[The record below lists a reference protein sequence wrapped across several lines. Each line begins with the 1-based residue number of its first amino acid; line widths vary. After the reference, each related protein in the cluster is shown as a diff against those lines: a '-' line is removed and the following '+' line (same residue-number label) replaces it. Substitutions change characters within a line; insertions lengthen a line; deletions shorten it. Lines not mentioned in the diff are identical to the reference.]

1 MNYSKKTPRDVSLA
15 GKRVLLRCDF
25 NVPMKDNVIQDD
37 RRIVSALPTIRY
49 LLENGAAVTLCSH
62 MGRPKGEVNPKY
74 SLAPVAKRLSELL
87 GQEVKLAEDVI
98 GESAKAVRAACKG
111 GQAVLIENVRYDARE
126 EKNDPEFAAAL
137 AEGADM
143 FVNDA
148 FGAAHRAHASTEGV
162 SKYLPA
168 YCGFL
173 MERELEVLGKALKNP
188 VRPFT
193 AVLGG
198 AKISDKLALIENLLP
213 KCDNILFVGGMAYT
227 FQKALGGKIGSSL
240 CDDDKIETLKALL
253 DKAQGKIK
261 LPIDNVIA
269 DSFSNDA
276 NRRTVA
282 AGEIPD
288 GWEGLDIGEAT
299 SKAFAEVIANSGTV
313 VWNGP
318 AGVFEMSNFAIGT
331 RAIAQAM
338 ADSKAFTIIGG
349 GDSAS
354 AVELMG
360 LADKIDHI
368 STGGGASLEFLEG
381 KNLPG
386 VACLEDR

>member
-1 MNYSKKTPRDVSLA
+1 MNYSKKTPKDISLE
-15 GKRVLLRCDF
+15 GKKVLVRCDF
-25 NVPMKDNVIQDD
+25 NVPMKDGVIQDD
-37 RRIVSALPTIRY
+37 RRIVSALPTVRY

-87 GQEVKLAEDVI
+87 GQEVILATDVI
-98 GESAKAVRAACKG
+98 GESAKAVRAACKA

-126 EKNDPEFAAAL
+126 EKNDPEFAKAL
-137 AEGADM
+137 AEGADLY
-143 FVNDA
+143 VNDA

-173 MERELEVLGKALKNP
+173 MERELEVLGKALANP
-188 VRPFT
+188 ARPFT

-213 KCDNILFVGGMAYT
+213 KCDNILIVGGMSYT
-227 FQKALGGKIGSSL
+227 FQKALGGNIGASL
-240 CDDDKIETLKALL
+240 CDEEKLDDLRALL
-253 DKAQGKIK
+253 AKADGKIM
-261 LPIDNVIA
+261 LPVDDVIA
-269 DSFSNDA
+269 DKFDNEA
-276 NRRTVA
+276 NRQVA
-282 AGEIPD
+282 KAGQTPD
-288 GWEGLDIGEAT
+288 GWMGMDIGPDTAKLFGDKVL
-299 SKAFAEVIANSGTV
+299 SSGTV

-318 AGVFEMSNFAIGT
+318 AGVFEMSNFSTGT

-386 VACLEDR
+386 VACLEDK

>member
-1 MNYSKKTPRDVSLA
+1 MNYSKKTPRDITLE
-15 GKRVLLRCDF
+15 GKRVLVRCDF
-25 NVPMKDNVIQDD
+25 NVPMKDGVIQDD
-37 RRIVSALPTIRY
+37 RRIVSALPTVRY

-87 GQEVKLAEDVI
+87 GQEVILADDVI
-98 GESAKAVRAACKG
+98 GESAKAVRAACKA

-126 EKNDPEFAAAL
+126 EKNDPEFAKAL
-137 AEGADM
+137 AEGADLY
-143 FVNDA
+143 VNDA

-173 MERELEVLGKALKNP
+173 MERELEVLGKALANP
-188 VRPFT
+188 ARPFT

-213 KCDNILFVGGMAYT
+213 KCDNILIVGGMSYT
-227 FQKALGGKIGSSL
+227 FQKALGGEIGASL
-240 CDDDKIETLKALL
+240 CDAEKIDDLRALL
-253 DKAQGKIK
+253 AKAEGKIM
-261 LPIDNVIA
+261 LPVDDVIA
-269 DSFSNDA
+269 DKFDNEA
-276 NRRTVA
+276 NRKTA
-282 AGEIPD
+282 KAGETPE
-288 GWEGLDIGEAT
+288 GWMGMDIGPETAKLFGDKVL
-299 SKAFAEVIANSGTV
+299 SSGTV

-318 AGVFEMSNFAIGT
+318 AGVFEMSNFSTGT

-360 LADKIDHI
+360 LAEKIDHI

-386 VACLEDR
+386 VACLEDK

>member
-1 MNYSKKTPRDVSLA
+1 MNYSKKTPRDISVE
-15 GKRVLLRCDF
+15 GKKVLVRCDF
-25 NVPMKDNVIQDD
+25 NVPMKDSVIQDD

-49 LLENGAAVTLCSH
+49 LLDNNAAVILCSH

-74 SLAPVAKRLSELL
+74 SLAPVAKCLSELL
-87 GQEVKLAEDVI
+87 CQEVKLADDVI
-98 GESAKAVRAACKG
+98 GESAKALKASCKP
-111 GQAVLIENVRYDARE
+111 GQAVLLENVRFDKRE
-126 EKNDPEFAAAL
+126 EKNDPEFAQAL
-137 AEGADM
+137 AEGVDL

-162 SKYLPA
+162 SKYLPS

-173 MERELEVLGKALKNP
+173 MERELDVLGGALAAP
-188 VRPFT
+188 ARPFT

-198 AKISDKLALIENLLP
+198 SKIADKLALIENLLP
-213 KCDNILFVGGMAYT
+213 KCDNVLIVGGMAYT
-227 FQKALGGKIGSSL
+227 FQKAMGGSIGTSICDDTKIDTLKELVSKAGGKL
-240 CDDDKIETLKALL
+240 H
-253 DKAQGKIK
+253 
-261 LPIDNVIA
+261 LPIDNVVA

-276 NRRTVA
+276 NYKTVK
-282 AGEIPD
+282 AGQIPD
-288 GWEGLDIGEAT
+288 GWEGMDTGAETAQ
-299 SKAFAEVIANSGTV
+299 AFSEIIANSGTV

-318 AGVFEMSNFAIGT
+318 AGVFEMSNFSHGT

-354 AVELMG
+354 AVEVMG

-381 KNLPG
+381 KTLPG
-386 VACLEDR
+386 VACLEDK

>member
-1 MNYSKKTPRDVSLA
+1 MNYSKKTPRDISLE
-15 GKRVLLRCDF
+15 GKKVLVRCDF
-25 NVPMKDNVIQDD
+25 NVPMKDGVIQDD
-37 RRIVSALPTIRY
+37 RRIVSALPTVRY

-87 GQEVKLAEDVI
+87 EQEVILADDVI
-98 GESAKAVRAACKG
+98 GESAKAVRAACKP

-126 EKNDPEFAAAL
+126 EKNDPEFAKAL
-137 AEGADM
+137 AEGADLY
-143 FVNDA
+143 VNDA

-173 MERELEVLGKALKNP
+173 MERELEVLGKALANP
-188 VRPFT
+188 ARPFT

-213 KCDNILFVGGMAYT
+213 KCDNILIVGGMSYT
-227 FQKALGGKIGSSL
+227 FQKALGGEIGASL
-240 CDDDKIETLKALL
+240 CDAEKIDDLRALL
-253 DKAQGKIK
+253 AKAEGKIM
-261 LPIDNVIA
+261 LPVDDVIA
-269 DSFSNDA
+269 DKFDNEA
-276 NRRTVA
+276 NRKTA
-282 AGEIPD
+282 KAGQTPE
-288 GWEGLDIGEAT
+288 GWMGMDIGPETAKLFGDKVL
-299 SKAFAEVIANSGTV
+299 SSGTV

-318 AGVFEMSNFAIGT
+318 AGVFEMSNFSTGT

-386 VACLEDR
+386 VACLEDK

>member
-1 MNYSKKTPRDVSLA
+1 MNYSKRTPRDISLK
-15 GKRVLLRCDF
+15 GKKVLVRCDF
-25 NVPMKDNVIQDD
+25 NVPMKDGVIQDD
-37 RRIVSALPTIRY
+37 RRIVSALPTVRY

-87 GQEVKLAEDVI
+87 EQEVILADDVI
-98 GESAKAVRAACKG
+98 GESAKAVRAACKP

-126 EKNDPEFAAAL
+126 EKNDPEFAKAL
-137 AEGADM
+137 AEGADLY
-143 FVNDA
+143 VNDA

-173 MERELEVLGKALKNP
+173 MERELEVLGKALANP
-188 VRPFT
+188 ARPFT

-213 KCDNILFVGGMAYT
+213 KCDNILIVGGMSYT
-227 FQKALGGKIGSSL
+227 FQKALGGEIGASL
-240 CDDDKIETLKALL
+240 CDAEKIDDLRALL
-253 DKAQGKIK
+253 AKAEGKIM
-261 LPIDNVIA
+261 LPVDDVIA
-269 DSFSNDA
+269 DKFDNEA
-276 NRRTVA
+276 NRKTA
-282 AGEIPD
+282 KAGQTPE
-288 GWEGLDIGEAT
+288 GWMGMDIGPETAKLFGDKVL
-299 SKAFAEVIANSGTV
+299 SSGTV

-318 AGVFEMSNFAIGT
+318 AGVFEMSNFSTGT

-386 VACLEDR
+386 VACLEDK

>member
-1 MNYSKKTPRDVSLA
+1 MNYSKKTPRDISLN
-15 GKRVLLRCDF
+15 GKKVLVRCDF
-25 NVPMKDNVIQDD
+25 NVPMKDKTIQDD

-49 LLENGAAVTLCSH
+49 LLEHNAAVILCSH

-74 SLAPVAKRLSELL
+74 SLAPVAERLSQLL
-87 GQEVKLAEDVI
+87 KQEVVLASDVI
-98 GESAKAVRAACKG
+98 GESAKAVKAACKP
-111 GQAVLIENVRYDARE
+111 GQAVLLENVRFDARE
-126 EKNDPEFAAAL
+126 EKNDPEFAASL
-137 AEGADM
+137 AEGVDL

-173 MERELEVLGKALKNP
+173 MERELEVLGSALAAP
-188 VRPFT
+188 ARPFT

-213 KCDNILFVGGMAYT
+213 KCDNILIVGGMSYT
-227 FQKALGGKIGSSL
+227 FRKALGGNIGTSL
-240 CDDDKIETLKALL
+240 CDDSKIDTLKALL
-253 DKAQGKIK
+253 EQAKGKIQI
-261 LPIDNVIA
+261 PVDTVVA
-269 DSFSNDA
+269 DKFDNDA
-276 NRRTVA
+276 DRQTVA

-288 GWEGLDIGEAT
+288 GWEGMDIGPAT
-299 SKAFAEVIANSGTV
+299 REQFAQVIKNSGTV

-318 AGVFEMSNFAIGT
+318 AGVFEMSNFSGGT

-386 VACLEDR
+386 VACLEDK

>member
-1 MNYSKKTPRDVSLA
+1 MNYSKKTPRDISLN
-15 GKRVLLRCDF
+15 GKKVLVRCDF
-25 NVPMKDNVIQDD
+25 NVPMKDKTIQDD

-49 LLENGAAVTLCSH
+49 LLEHNAAVILCSH

-74 SLAPVAKRLSELL
+74 SLAPVAERLSQLL
-87 GQEVKLAEDVI
+87 KQEVVLASDVI
-98 GESAKAVRAACKG
+98 GESAKAVKAACKP
-111 GQAVLIENVRYDARE
+111 GQAVLLENVRFDARE
-126 EKNDPEFAAAL
+126 EKNDPEFAASL
-137 AEGADM
+137 AEGVDL

-173 MERELEVLGKALKNP
+173 MERELEVLGSALAAP
-188 VRPFT
+188 ARPFT

-213 KCDNILFVGGMAYT
+213 KCDNILIVGGMSYT
-227 FQKALGGKIGSSL
+227 FRKALGGNIGTSL
-240 CDDDKIETLKALL
+240 CDDSKIDTLKALL
-253 DKAQGKIK
+253 KQAKGKIQI
-261 LPIDNVIA
+261 PVDTVVA
-269 DSFSNDA
+269 DKFDNDA
-276 NRRTVA
+276 DRQTVA

-288 GWEGLDIGEAT
+288 GWEGMDIGPAT
-299 SKAFAEVIANSGTV
+299 REQFAQVIKNSGTV

-318 AGVFEMSNFAIGT
+318 AGVFEMSNFSGGT

-386 VACLEDR
+386 VACLEDK

>member
-1 MNYSKKTPRDVSLA
+1 MNYSKKTPRDISLN
-15 GKRVLLRCDF
+15 GKKVLVRCDF
-25 NVPMKDNVIQDD
+25 NVPMKDKTIQDD

-49 LLENGAAVTLCSH
+49 LLEHNAAVILCSH

-74 SLAPVAKRLSELL
+74 SLAPVAERLSQLL
-87 GQEVKLAEDVI
+87 KQEVVLASDVI
-98 GESAKAVRAACKG
+98 GESAKAVKAACKP
-111 GQAVLIENVRYDARE
+111 GQAVLLENVRFDARE
-126 EKNDPEFAAAL
+126 EKNDPEFAASL
-137 AEGADM
+137 AEGVDL

-162 SKYLPA
+162 SKSLPA

-173 MERELEVLGKALKNP
+173 MERELEVLGSALAAP
-188 VRPFT
+188 ARPFT

-213 KCDNILFVGGMAYT
+213 KCDNILIVGGMSYT
-227 FQKALGGKIGSSL
+227 FRKALGGNIGTSL
-240 CDDDKIETLKALL
+240 CDDSKIDTLKALL
-253 DKAQGKIK
+253 EQAKGKIQI
-261 LPIDNVIA
+261 PVDTVVA
-269 DSFSNDA
+269 DKFDNDA
-276 NRRTVA
+276 DRQTVA

-288 GWEGLDIGEAT
+288 GWEGMDIGPAT
-299 SKAFAEVIANSGTV
+299 REQFAQVIKNSGTV

-318 AGVFEMSNFAIGT
+318 AGVFEMSNFSGGT

-386 VACLEDR
+386 VACLEDK

>member
-1 MNYSKKTPRDVSLA
+1 MNYSKKTPRDISLN
-15 GKRVLLRCDF
+15 GKKVLVRCDF

-37 RRIVSALPTIRY
+37 RRIVSALPTIKY

-87 GQEVKLAEDVI
+87 GQEVVLATDVI
-98 GESAKAVRAACKG
+98 GESAKTVRANCKA
-111 GQAVLIENVRYDARE
+111 GQAVLIENVRYDSRE

-137 AEGADM
+137 ADGADI

-173 MERELEVLGKALKNP
+173 MERELEVLGKALADP
-188 VRPFT
+188 ARPFT

-198 AKISDKLALIENLLP
+198 AKIADKLALIENLLP
-213 KCDNILFVGGMAYT
+213 KCDNILIVGGMAYT
-227 FQKALGGKIGSSL
+227 FQKALGGNIGASI
-240 CDDDKIETLKALL
+240 CDNDKLETLKALIA
-253 DKAQGKIK
+253 KANGKIH
-261 LPIDNVIA
+261 LPVDNVVA

-276 NRRTVA
+276 NCQTVK
-282 AGEIPD
+282 AGQIPD
-288 GWEGLDIGEAT
+288 GWEGMDTGAETA
-299 SKAFAEVIANSGTV
+299 KAFSQIIENSGTV

-318 AGVFEMSNFAIGT
+318 AGVFEMSNFSHGT

-338 ADSKAFTIIGG
+338 AESKAFTIIGG

-354 AVELMG
+354 AVEMMG

-386 VACLEDR
+386 VACLEDK

>member
-1 MNYSKKTPRDVSLA
+1 MNYSKKTPRDISVE
-15 GKRVLLRCDF
+15 GKKVLVRCDF
-25 NVPMKDNVIQDD
+25 NVPMKDSVIQDD

-49 LLENGAAVTLCSH
+49 LLDNNAAVILCSH

-74 SLAPVAKRLSELL
+74 SLAPVAKCLSELL
-87 GQEVKLAEDVI
+87 SQEVKLADDVI
-98 GESAKAVRAACKG
+98 GESAKALKASCKP
-111 GQAVLIENVRYDARE
+111 GQAVLLENVRFDKRE
-126 EKNDPEFAAAL
+126 EKNDPEFAEKL
-137 AEGADM
+137 AEGVDL

-162 SKYLPA
+162 SKYLPS

-173 MERELEVLGKALKNP
+173 MERELDVLGGALAAP
-188 VRPFT
+188 TRPFT

-198 AKISDKLALIENLLP
+198 SKIADKLALIENLLP
-213 KCDNILFVGGMAYT
+213 KCDNVLIVGGMAYT
-227 FQKALGGKIGSSL
+227 FQKAMGGSIGASI
-240 CDDDKIETLKALL
+240 CDDTKLDTLKELMS
-253 DKAQGKIK
+253 KAGSKIH
-261 LPIDNVIA
+261 LPVDNVVA

-276 NRRTVA
+276 NYKTVK
-282 AGEIPD
+282 AGQIPD
-288 GWEGLDIGEAT
+288 GWEGMDTGIETAKEF
-299 SKAFAEVIANSGTV
+299 SEIIANSGTV

-318 AGVFEMSNFAIGT
+318 AGVFEMSNFSHGT

-338 ADSKAFTIIGG
+338 AESKAFTIIGG

-381 KNLPG
+381 KTLPG
-386 VACLEDR
+386 VACLEDK

>member
-1 MNYSKKTPRDVSLA
+1 MNYSKKTPRDISLE
-15 GKRVLLRCDF
+15 GKKVLVRCDF
-25 NVPMKDNVIQDD
+25 NVPMKDGVIQDD
-37 RRIVSALPTIRY
+37 RRIVSALPTVRY

-87 GQEVKLAEDVI
+87 EQEVILADDVI
-98 GESAKAVRAACKG
+98 GESAKAVRAACKP

-126 EKNDPEFAAAL
+126 EKNDPEFAKAL
-137 AEGADM
+137 AEGADIY
-143 FVNDA
+143 VNDA

-173 MERELEVLGKALKNP
+173 MERELEVLGKALANP
-188 VRPFT
+188 ARPFT

-213 KCDNILFVGGMAYT
+213 KCDNILIVGGMSYT
-227 FQKALGGKIGSSL
+227 FQKALGGEIGASL
-240 CDDDKIETLKALL
+240 CDAEKIDDLRALL
-253 DKAQGKIK
+253 AKAEGKIM
-261 LPIDNVIA
+261 LPVDDVIA
-269 DSFSNDA
+269 DKFDNEA
-276 NRRTVA
+276 NRKTA
-282 AGEIPD
+282 KAGQTPE
-288 GWEGLDIGEAT
+288 GWMGMDIGPETAKLFGDKVL
-299 SKAFAEVIANSGTV
+299 SSGTV

-318 AGVFEMSNFAIGT
+318 AGVFEMSNFSTGT

-386 VACLEDR
+386 VACLEDK

>member
-1 MNYSKKTPRDVSLA
+1 MNYSKKTPRDISLE
-15 GKRVLLRCDF
+15 GKKVLVRCDF
-25 NVPMKDNVIQDD
+25 NVPMKDGVIQDD
-37 RRIVSALPTIRY
+37 RRIVSALPTVRY

-87 GQEVKLAEDVI
+87 EQEVILADDVI
-98 GESAKAVRAACKG
+98 GESAKAVRAACKP

-126 EKNDPEFAAAL
+126 EKNDPEFAKAL
-137 AEGADM
+137 AEGADIY
-143 FVNDA
+143 VNDA

-173 MERELEVLGKALKNP
+173 MERELEVLGKALANP
-188 VRPFT
+188 ARPFT

-213 KCDNILFVGGMAYT
+213 KCDNILIVGGMSYT
-227 FQKALGGKIGSSL
+227 FQKALGGEIGASL
-240 CDDDKIETLKALL
+240 CDAEKIDDLRALL
-253 DKAQGKIK
+253 AKAEGKIM
-261 LPIDNVIA
+261 LPVDDVIA
-269 DSFSNDA
+269 DKFDNEA
-276 NRRTVA
+276 NRKTVK
-282 AGEIPD
+282 AGQTPE
-288 GWEGLDIGEAT
+288 GWMGMDIGPETAKLFGDKVL
-299 SKAFAEVIANSGTV
+299 SSGTV

-318 AGVFEMSNFAIGT
+318 AGVFEMSNFSTGT

-386 VACLEDR
+386 VACLEDK

>member
-1 MNYSKKTPRDVSLA
+1 MNYSKKTPRDISLE
-15 GKRVLLRCDF
+15 GKKVLVRCDF
-25 NVPMKDNVIQDD
+25 NVPMKDGVIQDD
-37 RRIVSALPTIRY
+37 RRIVSALPTVRY

-87 GQEVKLAEDVI
+87 EQEVILADDVI
-98 GESAKAVRAACKG
+98 GESAKAVRAACKP

-126 EKNDPEFAAAL
+126 EKNDPEFAKAL
-137 AEGADM
+137 AEGADLY
-143 FVNDA
+143 VNDA

-173 MERELEVLGKALKNP
+173 MERELEVLGKALANP
-188 VRPFT
+188 ARPFT

-213 KCDNILFVGGMAYT
+213 KCDNILIVGGMSYT
-227 FQKALGGKIGSSL
+227 FQKALGGEIGASL
-240 CDDDKIETLKALL
+240 CDAEKIDGLRALL
-253 DKAQGKIK
+253 AKAEGKIM
-261 LPIDNVIA
+261 LPVDDVIA
-269 DSFSNDA
+269 DKFDNEA
-276 NRRTVA
+276 NRKTA
-282 AGEIPD
+282 KAGQTPE
-288 GWEGLDIGEAT
+288 GWMGMDIGPETAKLFGDKVL
-299 SKAFAEVIANSGTV
+299 SSGTV

-318 AGVFEMSNFAIGT
+318 AGVFEMSNFSTGT

-386 VACLEDR
+386 VACLEDK

>member
-1 MNYSKKTPRDVSLA
+1 MNYSKKTPRDISVE
-15 GKRVLLRCDF
+15 GKKVLVRCDF
-25 NVPMKDNVIQDD
+25 NVPMKDSVIQDD

-49 LLENGAAVTLCSH
+49 LLDNNAAVILCSH

-74 SLAPVAKRLSELL
+74 SLAPVAKCLSELL
-87 GQEVKLAEDVI
+87 SQEVKLADDVI
-98 GESAKAVRAACKG
+98 GESAKALKAACKP
-111 GQAVLIENVRYDARE
+111 GQAVLLENVRFDKRE
-126 EKNDPEFAAAL
+126 EKNDPEFAEML
-137 AEGADM
+137 AEGVDL

-162 SKYLPA
+162 SKYLPS

-173 MERELEVLGKALKNP
+173 MERELEVLGGALASP
-188 VRPFT
+188 ARPFT

-198 AKISDKLALIENLLP
+198 SKIADKLALIENLLP
-213 KCDNILFVGGMAYT
+213 KCDNVLIVGGMAYT
-227 FQKALGGKIGSSL
+227 FQKAMGGSIGASI
-240 CDDDKIETLKALL
+240 CDDTKLDTLKELMS
-253 DKAQGKIK
+253 KAGSKIH
-261 LPIDNVIA
+261 LPIDNVVA

-276 NRRTVA
+276 NYKTVK
-282 AGEIPD
+282 AGQIPD
-288 GWEGLDIGEAT
+288 GWEGMDTGIETAKEF
-299 SKAFAEVIANSGTV
+299 SEIIANSGTV

-318 AGVFEMSNFAIGT
+318 AGVFEMSNFSHGT

-338 ADSKAFTIIGG
+338 AESKAFTIIGG

-381 KNLPG
+381 KTLPG
-386 VACLEDR
+386 VACLEDK

>member
-1 MNYSKKTPRDVSLA
+1 MNYSKKTPRDITLE
-15 GKRVLLRCDF
+15 GKRVLVRCDF
-25 NVPMKDNVIQDD
+25 NVPMKDGVIQDD
-37 RRIVSALPTIRY
+37 RRIVSALPTVRY

-74 SLAPVAKRLSELL
+74 SLTPVAKRLSELL
-87 GQEVKLAEDVI
+87 GQEVILADDVI
-98 GESAKAVRAACKG
+98 GESAKAVRAACKA

-126 EKNDPEFAAAL
+126 EKNDPEFAKAL
-137 AEGADM
+137 AEGADLY
-143 FVNDA
+143 VNDA

-173 MERELEVLGKALKNP
+173 MERELEVLGKALANP
-188 VRPFT
+188 TRPFT

-213 KCDNILFVGGMAYT
+213 KCDNILIVGGMSYT
-227 FQKALGGKIGSSL
+227 FQKALGGEIGASL
-240 CDDDKIETLKALL
+240 CDAEKIDDLRALL
-253 DKAQGKIK
+253 AKAEGKIM
-261 LPIDNVIA
+261 LPVDDVIA
-269 DSFSNDA
+269 DKFDNEA
-276 NRRTVA
+276 NRKTA
-282 AGEIPD
+282 KAGETPE
-288 GWEGLDIGEAT
+288 GWMGMDIGPETAKLFGDKVL
-299 SKAFAEVIANSGTV
+299 SSGTV

-318 AGVFEMSNFAIGT
+318 AGVFEMSNFSTGT

-360 LADKIDHI
+360 LAEKIDHI

-386 VACLEDR
+386 VACLEDK

>member
-1 MNYSKKTPRDVSLA
+1 MNYSKKTPRDISVE
-15 GKRVLLRCDF
+15 GKKVLVRCDF
-25 NVPMKDNVIQDD
+25 NVPMKDSVIQDD

-49 LLENGAAVTLCSH
+49 LLDNNAAVILCSH

-74 SLAPVAKRLSELL
+74 SLAPVAKCLSELL
-87 GQEVKLAEDVI
+87 SQEVKLADDVI
-98 GESAKAVRAACKG
+98 GESAKALKAACKP
-111 GQAVLIENVRYDARE
+111 GQAVLLENVRFDKRE
-126 EKNDPEFAAAL
+126 EKNDPEFAEKL
-137 AEGADM
+137 AEGVDL

-162 SKYLPA
+162 SKYLPS

-173 MERELEVLGKALKNP
+173 MERELEVLGGALASP
-188 VRPFT
+188 ARPFT

-198 AKISDKLALIENLLP
+198 SKIADKLALIENLLP
-213 KCDNILFVGGMAYT
+213 KCDNVLIVGGMAYT
-227 FQKALGGKIGSSL
+227 FQKAMGGSIGASI
-240 CDDDKIETLKALL
+240 CDDTKLDTLKELMS
-253 DKAQGKIK
+253 KAGSKIH
-261 LPIDNVIA
+261 LPIDNVVA

-276 NRRTVA
+276 NYKTVK
-282 AGEIPD
+282 AGQIPD
-288 GWEGLDIGEAT
+288 GWEGMDTGIETA
-299 SKAFAEVIANSGTV
+299 KAFSEIIANSGTV

-318 AGVFEMSNFAIGT
+318 AGVFEMSNFSHGT

-338 ADSKAFTIIGG
+338 AESKAFTIIGG

-381 KNLPG
+381 KTLPG
-386 VACLEDR
+386 VACLEDK

>member
-1 MNYSKKTPRDVSLA
+1 MNYSKKTPRDISVE
-15 GKRVLLRCDF
+15 GKKVLVRCDF
-25 NVPMKDNVIQDD
+25 NVPMKDSVIQDD

-49 LLENGAAVTLCSH
+49 LLDNNAAVILCSH

-74 SLAPVAKRLSELL
+74 SLAPVAKCLSELL
-87 GQEVKLAEDVI
+87 SQEVKLADDVI
-98 GESAKAVRAACKG
+98 GESAKALKASCKP
-111 GQAVLIENVRYDARE
+111 GQAVLLENVRFDKRE
-126 EKNDPEFAAAL
+126 EKNDPEFAEKL
-137 AEGADM
+137 AEGVDL

-148 FGAAHRAHASTEGV
+148 FGAAHASTEGV
-162 SKYLPA
+162 SKYLPS

-173 MERELEVLGKALKNP
+173 MERELDVLGGALAAP
-188 VRPFT
+188 TRPFT

-198 AKISDKLALIENLLP
+198 SKIADKLALIENLLP
-213 KCDNILFVGGMAYT
+213 KCDNVLIVGGMAYT
-227 FQKALGGKIGSSL
+227 FQKAMGGSIGASI
-240 CDDDKIETLKALL
+240 CDDTKLDTLKELMS
-253 DKAQGKIK
+253 KAGSKIH
-261 LPIDNVIA
+261 LPVDNVVA

-276 NRRTVA
+276 NYKTVK
-282 AGEIPD
+282 AGQIPD
-288 GWEGLDIGEAT
+288 GWEGMDTGIETA
-299 SKAFAEVIANSGTV
+299 KAFSEIIANSGTV

-318 AGVFEMSNFAIGT
+318 AGVFEMSNFSHGT

-381 KNLPG
+381 KTLPG
-386 VACLEDR
+386 VACLEDK

>member
-1 MNYSKKTPRDVSLA
+1 MNYSKKTPRDISLE
-15 GKRVLLRCDF
+15 GKKVLVRCDF
-25 NVPMKDNVIQDD
+25 NVPMKDGVIQDD
-37 RRIVSALPTIRY
+37 RRIVSALPTVRY
-49 LLENGAAVTLCSH
+49 LLENGAAVPLCSH

-87 GQEVKLAEDVI
+87 EQEVILADDVI
-98 GESAKAVRAACKG
+98 GESAKAVRAACKP

-126 EKNDPEFAAAL
+126 EKNDPEFAKAL
-137 AEGADM
+137 AEGADIY
-143 FVNDA
+143 VNDA

-173 MERELEVLGKALKNP
+173 MERELEVLGKALANP
-188 VRPFT
+188 ARPFT

-213 KCDNILFVGGMAYT
+213 KCDNILIVGGMSYT
-227 FQKALGGKIGSSL
+227 FQKALGGEIGASL
-240 CDDDKIETLKALL
+240 CDAEKIDDLRALL
-253 DKAQGKIK
+253 AKAEGKIM
-261 LPIDNVIA
+261 LPVDDVIA
-269 DSFSNDA
+269 DKFDNEA
-276 NRRTVA
+276 NRKTA
-282 AGEIPD
+282 KAGQTPE
-288 GWEGLDIGEAT
+288 GWMGMDIGPETAKLFGDKVL
-299 SKAFAEVIANSGTV
+299 SSGTV

-318 AGVFEMSNFAIGT
+318 AGVFEMSNFSTGT

-386 VACLEDR
+386 VACLEDK

>member
-1 MNYSKKTPRDVSLA
+1 MNYSKKTPRDINLE
-15 GKRVLLRCDF
+15 GKKVLVRCDF
-25 NVPMKDNVIQDD
+25 NVPMKDGVIQDD
-37 RRIVSALPTIRY
+37 RRIVSALPTVRY

-87 GQEVKLAEDVI
+87 EQEVILAEDVI
-98 GESAKAVRAACKG
+98 GESAKAVRAACKP

-126 EKNDPEFAAAL
+126 EKNDPEFAKAL
-137 AEGADM
+137 AEGADLY
-143 FVNDA
+143 VNDA

-173 MERELEVLGKALKNP
+173 MERELEVLGKALANP
-188 VRPFT
+188 ARPFT

-213 KCDNILFVGGMAYT
+213 KCDNILIVGGMSYT
-227 FQKALGGKIGSSL
+227 FQKALGGEIGASL
-240 CDDDKIETLKALL
+240 CDAEKIDDLRALMAKAE
-253 DKAQGKIK
+253 GKIM
-261 LPIDNVIA
+261 LPVDDVIA
-269 DSFSNDA
+269 DKFDNEA
-276 NRRTVA
+276 NRKTA
-282 AGEIPD
+282 KAGETPE
-288 GWEGLDIGEAT
+288 GWMGMDIGPETAKLFGDKVL
-299 SKAFAEVIANSGTV
+299 SSGTV

-318 AGVFEMSNFAIGT
+318 AGVFEMSNFSTGT

-360 LADKIDHI
+360 LAEKIDHI

-386 VACLEDR
+386 VACLEDK

>member
-1 MNYSKKTPRDVSLA
+1 MNYSKKTPRDISLE
-15 GKRVLLRCDF
+15 GKKVLVRCDF
-25 NVPMKDNVIQDD
+25 NVPMKDGVIQDD
-37 RRIVSALPTIRY
+37 RRIVSALPTVRY

-87 GQEVKLAEDVI
+87 EQEVILADDVI
-98 GESAKAVRAACKG
+98 GESAKAVRAACKP

-126 EKNDPEFAAAL
+126 EKNDPEFAKAL
-137 AEGADM
+137 AEGADIY
-143 FVNDA
+143 VNDA

-173 MERELEVLGKALKNP
+173 MERELEVLGKALANP
-188 VRPFT
+188 ARPFT

-213 KCDNILFVGGMAYT
+213 KCDNILIVGGMSYT
-227 FQKALGGKIGSSL
+227 FQKALGGEIGASL
-240 CDDDKIETLKALL
+240 CDAEKIDDLHALL
-253 DKAQGKIK
+253 AKAEGKIM
-261 LPIDNVIA
+261 LPVDDVIA
-269 DSFSNDA
+269 DKFDNEA
-276 NRRTVA
+276 NRKTA
-282 AGEIPD
+282 KAGQTPE
-288 GWEGLDIGEAT
+288 GWMGMDIGPETAKLFGDKVL
-299 SKAFAEVIANSGTV
+299 SSGTV

-318 AGVFEMSNFAIGT
+318 AGVFEMSNFSTGT

-386 VACLEDR
+386 VACLEDK

>member
-1 MNYSKKTPRDVSLA
+1 MNYSKKTPRDISLE
-15 GKRVLLRCDF
+15 GKKVLVRCDF
-25 NVPMKDNVIQDD
+25 NVPMKDGVIQDD
-37 RRIVSALPTIRY
+37 RRIVSALPTVRY

-87 GQEVKLAEDVI
+87 EQEVILADDVI
-98 GESAKAVRAACKG
+98 GESAKAVRAACKP

-126 EKNDPEFAAAL
+126 EKNDPEFAKAL
-137 AEGADM
+137 AEGADIY
-143 FVNDA
+143 VNDA

-173 MERELEVLGKALKNP
+173 MERELEVLGKALANP
-188 VRPFT
+188 ARPFT

-213 KCDNILFVGGMAYT
+213 KCDNILIVGGMSYT
-227 FQKALGGKIGSSL
+227 FQKALGGEIGASL
-240 CDDDKIETLKALL
+240 CDAEKIDDLRALL
-253 DKAQGKIK
+253 AKAEGKIM
-261 LPIDNVIA
+261 LPVDDVIA
-269 DSFSNDA
+269 DKFDNEA
-276 NRRTVA
+276 NRKTA
-282 AGEIPD
+282 KAGQTPE
-288 GWEGLDIGEAT
+288 GWMGMDIGPETAKLFGDKVL
-299 SKAFAEVIANSGTV
+299 SSGTV

-318 AGVFEMSNFAIGT
+318 AGVFEMSNFSTGT

-354 AVELMG
+354 AVELMS

-386 VACLEDR
+386 VACLEDK

>member
-1 MNYSKKTPRDVSLA
+1 MNYSKRTPRDISLK
-15 GKRVLLRCDF
+15 GKKVLVRCDF
-25 NVPMKDNVIQDD
+25 NVPMKDGVIQDD
-37 RRIVSALPTIRY
+37 RRIVSALPTVRY
-49 LLENGAAVTLCSH
+49 LLENGAAVTLGSH

-87 GQEVKLAEDVI
+87 EQEVILADDVI
-98 GESAKAVRAACKG
+98 GESAKAVRAACKP

-126 EKNDPEFAAAL
+126 EKNDPEFAKAL
-137 AEGADM
+137 AEGADLY
-143 FVNDA
+143 VNDA

-173 MERELEVLGKALKNP
+173 MERELEVLGKALANP
-188 VRPFT
+188 ARPFT

-213 KCDNILFVGGMAYT
+213 KCDNILIVGGMSYT
-227 FQKALGGKIGSSL
+227 FQKALGGEIGASL
-240 CDDDKIETLKALL
+240 CDAEKIDDLRALL
-253 DKAQGKIK
+253 AKAEGKIM
-261 LPIDNVIA
+261 LPVDDVIA
-269 DSFSNDA
+269 DKFDNEA
-276 NRRTVA
+276 NRKTA
-282 AGEIPD
+282 KAGQTPE
-288 GWEGLDIGEAT
+288 GWMGMDIGPETAKLFGDKVL
-299 SKAFAEVIANSGTV
+299 SSGTV

-318 AGVFEMSNFAIGT
+318 AGVFEMSNFSTGT

-386 VACLEDR
+386 VACLEDK

>member
-1 MNYSKKTPRDVSLA
+1 MNYSKKTPRDISVE
-15 GKRVLLRCDF
+15 GKKVLVRCDF
-25 NVPMKDNVIQDD
+25 NVPMKDSVIQDD

-49 LLENGAAVTLCSH
+49 LLDNNAAVILCSH

-74 SLAPVAKRLSELL
+74 SLAPVAKCLSELL
-87 GQEVKLAEDVI
+87 SQEVKLADDVI
-98 GESAKAVRAACKG
+98 GESAKALKASCKP
-111 GQAVLIENVRYDARE
+111 GQAVLLENVRFDKRE
-126 EKNDPEFAAAL
+126 EKNDPEFAEKL
-137 AEGADM
+137 AEGVDL

-162 SKYLPA
+162 SKYLPS

-173 MERELEVLGKALKNP
+173 MERELDVLGGALAAP
-188 VRPFT
+188 TRPFT

-198 AKISDKLALIENLLP
+198 SKIADKLALIENLLP
-213 KCDNILFVGGMAYT
+213 KCDNVLIVGGMAYT
-227 FQKALGGKIGSSL
+227 FQKAMGGSIGASI
-240 CDDDKIETLKALL
+240 CDDTKLDTLKELMS
-253 DKAQGKIK
+253 KAGSKIH
-261 LPIDNVIA
+261 LPVDNVVA

-276 NRRTVA
+276 NYKTVK
-282 AGEIPD
+282 AGQIPD
-288 GWEGLDIGEAT
+288 GWEGMDTGIETA
-299 SKAFAEVIANSGTV
+299 KAFSEIIANSGTV

-318 AGVFEMSNFAIGT
+318 AGVFEMSNFSHGT

-381 KNLPG
+381 KTLPG
-386 VACLEDR
+386 VACLEDK